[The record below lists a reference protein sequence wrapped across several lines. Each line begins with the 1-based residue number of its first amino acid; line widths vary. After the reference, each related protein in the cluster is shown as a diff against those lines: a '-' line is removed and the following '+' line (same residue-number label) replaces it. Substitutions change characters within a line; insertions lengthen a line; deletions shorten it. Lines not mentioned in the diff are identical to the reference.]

1 MSSIALKLTSL
12 LIRTVSK
19 PIANGLKA
27 QAKQHATFRKVCI
40 DMAQFLHRTDMRLRM
55 GLLGEKNLRVRP
67 LNDAKAI
74 DSGANFLSETF
85 IFSVAGGLILFESIR
100 SRRKEMQRRENV
112 ADDIRTLQDEIEWLR
127 NVLKEKKVIEENYK
141 LPQDVKPAILSLKD
155 DGTSA
160 PGGTKTS
167 DSEAP
172 APAVAAAKAPPPAP
186 GATNPAVAKN

>member
-1 MSSIALKLTSL
+1 
-12 LIRTVSK
+12 
-19 PIANGLKA
+19 
-27 QAKQHATFRKVCI
+27 
-40 DMAQFLHRTDMRLRM
+40 
-55 GLLGEKNLRVRP
+55 
-67 LNDAKAI
+67 
-74 DSGANFLSETF
+74 
-85 IFSVAGGLILFESIR
+85 
-100 SRRKEMQRRENV
+100 MQRRENV